1 MGIQTINQWLEQILN
16 DESALDLHDIQE
28 YLPALA
34 EAEAEGHEFPAAMAQ
49 QLHHIMEMFPELKQE
64 YDALVEILSQEA
76 AVGLPSAEEILSDL
90 EMEEPA
96 VPFAAD

>member
-1 MGIQTINQWLEQILN
+1 MGTQTINQWLENILN
-16 DESALDLHDIQE
+16 DESSFDLHDIQE
-28 YLPALA
+28 HLPALA
-34 EAEAEGHEFPAAMAQ
+34 EAEAEGRELPPTTSKQ
-49 QLHHIMEMFPELKQE
+49 IQNILEMFPELQQE

-76 AVGLPSAEEILSDL
+76 TVGLPSTKEILADL